1 MSNKPSKIKIQDDS
15 RMDKKSSDAKKS
27 SKIHYFKA
35 KNKVYVKVIKCLY
48 IDLKRL
54 HTKTLNKLKTI

>member
-1 MSNKPSKIKIQDDS
+1 
-15 RMDKKSSDAKKS
+15 MDKKSFDAKKNN
-27 SKIHYFKA
+27 KIHYFKA